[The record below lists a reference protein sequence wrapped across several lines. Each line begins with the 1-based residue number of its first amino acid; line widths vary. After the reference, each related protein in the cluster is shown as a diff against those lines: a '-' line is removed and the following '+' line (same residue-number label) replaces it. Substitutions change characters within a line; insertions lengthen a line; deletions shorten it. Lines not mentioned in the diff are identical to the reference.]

1 MFDSCSDHW
10 RKNIPILANQHRVYA
25 IDLLGYGYSDKPS
38 PRSAPSNSIYNF
50 ENWAN
55 QVLAFCSEI
64 VKDSAFLICNS
75 VGGEFYCPLVCVL
88 GIFCLVFMSKLIR
101 NLFLFE
107 LQTVM

>member
-38 PRSAPSNSIYNF
+38 PRSAPSNSIYTF

-55 QVLAFCSEI
+55 QVLAFRSEI

-75 VGGEFYCPLVCVL
+75 VGGDFYSLVCVL
-88 GIFCLVFMSKLIR
+88 GNFCLVFKLKLIR
-101 NLFLFE
+101 NLLLFE
-107 LQTVM
+107 LQIVM